1 MPQNVYGA
9 EVLPELIFR
18 VAESVI
24 EDVRQRR
31 NRPLEKLY
39 PILFLDGLRMNPR

>member
-1 MPQNVYGA
+1 M
-9 EVLPELIFR
+9 EILPELIFR

-24 EDVRQRR
+24 EGVRQRR

-39 PILFLDGLRMNPR
+39 PILFDALRMNPR